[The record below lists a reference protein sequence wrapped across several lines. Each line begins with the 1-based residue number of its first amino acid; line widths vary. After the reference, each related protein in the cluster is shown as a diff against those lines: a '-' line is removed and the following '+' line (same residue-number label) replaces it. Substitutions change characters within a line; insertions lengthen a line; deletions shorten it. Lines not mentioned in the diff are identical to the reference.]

1 MKRIAIVGSS
11 GGHLFVLGGSD
22 PNALLGEIIRQAGAA
37 GIEVAKAVF
46 VGATKPLDHVSP
58 ETPASLWVLQDG
70 NPEAIFSGTLAEVNE
85 AVKAPIDEL
94 ALAVENGEIDGLIL
108 VSADPKGANQ
118 PVMASA
124 VSKKIPVAGTG
135 GTSMSDA
142 RALGARVISSSGTTG
157 TTNRTRAVGFISAF
171 AGEWKLKYTPIIGKV
186 TEVSSEN
193 IFKRINLRSIM
204 MGALPAFIAM
214 ALTLAIGKIPA
225 ISEQVGPLFDVLI
238 AALPVV
244 VAVIAAKQ
252 VSGLDEV
259 GIVAGVVAGTLSIKG
274 GILGGIVGGVLAGIL
289 SNYLLRKSFQ
299 WRFPATT
306 ASLVA
311 GAIGGMVSGLAV
323 YFLLAPAT
331 LWIGD
336 GIRSL
341 IQSALAFNSILAGAV
356 AGLLIWPAIIGGV
369 YHAAILPVILLEMET
384 QGNSFLGAVDMTGLV
399 MVSAGITLANIIAPK
414 TKSEASVAAPGF
426 LVNMAFGTFVEAAY
440 PFMFADKLVFATAL
454 FSAMVGGAFCG
465 FFNARGTGYLPTF
478 VAPTVSNNPWGFA
491 ASMAITLVVAC
502 VLTLIVNRLGKK
514 KPVEEKTLEPTPAI

>member
-1 MKRIAIVGSS
+1 MKRIAVVGSS

-22 PNALLGEIIRQAGAA
+22 PNALLGEIIRQASAA
-37 GIEVAKAVF
+37 GIEISKAVF

-58 ETPASLWVLQDG
+58 ETPASLWVLDAG
-70 NPEAIFSGTLAEVNE
+70 NPKAVFNGTLAETNE
-85 AVKAPIDEL
+85 AVKEPIN
-94 ALAVENGEIDGLIL
+94 ALAAAIRAGEIDGLIL
-108 VSADPKGANQ
+108 VSADPKGANR
-118 PVMASA
+118 PVIEAA
-124 VSKKIPVAGTG
+124 VAQKLPVAGTG

-142 RALGARVISSSGTTG
+142 RAMGARVISSSGTTG

-171 AGEWKLKYTPIIGKV
+171 AGEWKLKYSPIIGKV

-193 IFKRINLRSIM
+193 ILKRINLRSIM

-214 ALTLAIGKIPA
+214 ALTLAIGKIPW

-259 GIVAGVVAGTLSIKG
+259 GIVAGVVAGALSVKG
-274 GILGGIVGGVLAGIL
+274 GILGGIVGGVLAGVFA
-289 SNYLLRKSFQ
+289 NYLLRKSFQ

-311 GAIGGMVSGLAV
+311 GAVGGMVSGLII

-331 LWIGD
+331 LWIGN
-336 GIRSL
+336 GIRAL
-341 IQSALAFNSILAGAV
+341 IQSALTFNSILAGAV

-478 VAPTVSNNPWGFA
+478 VAPTVSNNPLGFA
-491 ASMAITLVVAC
+491 ASMAMAMLLSCA
-502 VLTLIVNRLGKK
+502 LTLIVNRIGKK
-514 KPVEEKTLEPTPAI
+514 PAEEKTLEPTPAS

>member
-1 MKRIAIVGSS
+1 MKRIAVVGSS
-11 GGHLFVLGGSD
+11 GGHLYVLGGSD
-22 PNALLGEIIRQAGAA
+22 PNALISEIVRQAGAA
-37 GIEVAKAVF
+37 GIEVSKVVF
-46 VGATKPLDHVSP
+46 VGASKPLDRVSP
-58 ETPASLWVLQDG
+58 ETPAGLWVLQEG
-70 NPEAIFSGTLAEVNE
+70 NPTAVYNGTLAEVNQA
-85 AVKAPIDEL
+85 AVEPMNEL
-94 ALAVENGEIDGLIL
+94 AAAIRSGEVDGLVL
-108 VSADPKGANQ
+108 VSADPRGANR
-118 PVMASA
+118 PVLEAA
-124 VSKKIPVAGTG
+124 VEAKIPVAGTG

-142 RALGARVISSSGTTG
+142 RAMGAHVISSSGTTG

-171 AGEWKLKYTPIIGKV
+171 ASEWKMKYTPIIGKV

-193 IFKRINLRSIM
+193 ILKRINLRSIM
-204 MGALPAFIAM
+204 MGSLPAFIAM

-259 GIVAGVVAGTLSIKG
+259 GIVAGVVAGTLSVKG

-311 GAIGGMVSGLAV
+311 GAIGGMVSGLAI
-323 YFLLAPAT
+323 YFILAPVT
-331 LWIGD
+331 LWIGN
-336 GIRSL
+336 GIRAL
-341 IQSALAFNSILAGAV
+341 IQSALAFNAILAGAV
-356 AGLLIWPAIIGGV
+356 AGVLIWPAIIGGV

-399 MVSAGITLANIIAPK
+399 MVSAGITLANIIAPR
-414 TKSEASVAAPGF
+414 TRSEASVAAPGF

-491 ASMAITLVVAC
+491 ASMAIAMGVAFLLTLVV
-502 VLTLIVNRLGKK
+502 NRIGKK
-514 KPVEEKTLEPTPAI
+514 VAETKQVESAAS